1 MAFKQLDPE
10 DFVVSSDSVTSTV
23 WSGNTPSLN
32 TYQDGGLNFTSSV
45 QKQGASG
52 PYYLS
57 VFNTGSTDSTAA
69 VQFQIAYANKN
80 GGGGVNFD
88 SSVPNVSPTT
98 TIYGQYRTLVLEDE
112 ESSFVFGET
121 FTGSADNDFYVISI
135 ERARY
140 KQSLLPGSLNL
151 VLSSSNTAVTNVDQ
165 IHLTDNSNIVTLP
178 TYYGTQ
184 RAYQLISGSD
194 GTSWDGGTG
203 FTPAS
208 GSYGLFLP
216 DISTILLNAPAL
228 NDNTVT
234 GGGINLL
241 TNSGSNTFADNPT
254 KLFDHISGSIGDV
267 NGNVFEL
274 NSQETIS
281 SDFVF
286 IRARNSE
293 FNYTENPSFISGS
306 TGEVIYS
313 YFIDNPNTFPTTVGM
328 YNDSND
334 LLAVAKLSKPIQKD
348 FTKEALIR
356 VKLDF

>member
-1 MAFKQLDPE
+1 MAFKQLDAE

-23 WSGNTPSLN
+23 WSNNTPSLN
-32 TYQDGGLNFTSSV
+32 EYAVNGLNFTSSV

-57 VFNTGSTDSTAA
+57 VYNTGSTDNTAA

-88 SSVPNVSPTT
+88 SAVPNVSSTT

-112 ESSFVFGET
+112 DSSFVFGET

-151 VLSSSNTAVTNVDQ
+151 VLSSSNTVATATQ
-165 IHLTDNSNIVTLP
+165 IHLTDNSNVVTLP

-194 GTSWDGGTG
+194 GTSFNGGNG

-228 NDNTVT
+228 NDNTAT
-234 GGGINLL
+234 GGGINLA
-241 TNSGSNTFADNPT
+241 TNSGSDTSGNNPT
-254 KLFDHISGSIGDV
+254 KLFNHISGSVGDV
-267 NGNVFEL
+267 NGNIFQL

-306 TGEVIYS
+306 TGEVVYN
-313 YFIDNPNTFPTTVGM
+313 YFIDNPNTFPTTVGL
-328 YNDSND
+328 YNNSND